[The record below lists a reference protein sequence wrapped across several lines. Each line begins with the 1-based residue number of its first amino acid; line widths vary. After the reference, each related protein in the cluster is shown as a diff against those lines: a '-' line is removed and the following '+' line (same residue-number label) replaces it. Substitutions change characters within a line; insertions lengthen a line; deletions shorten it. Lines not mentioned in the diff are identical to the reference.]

1 MPPYG
6 TIGPQAVSKEIHDV
20 RGTKVRGMDGTKR
33 DVADVIFD
41 HRTMKIHR
49 FVTDS
54 GGWLAALTIATL
66 GRSALARKPKSMI
79 VRCNTSSANVSH
91 PSFVGPYCRSFNG

>member
-1 MPPYG
+1 MSVAPRFAAW
-6 TIGPQAVSKEIHDV
+6 TA
-20 RGTKVRGMDGTKR
+20 RNW

-41 HRTMKIHR
+41 HRTMKIHC

-66 GRSALARKPKSMI
+66 GRSALARKPKPMI

-91 PSFVGPYCRSFNG
+91 PSFVGPYCRRFNG

>member
-1 MPPYG
+1 MTPYG

-20 RGTKVRGMDGTKR
+20 RGTKVRGMD
-33 DVADVIFD
+33 VIFD
-41 HRTMKIHR
+41 HRTMKIHC
-49 FVTDS
+49 FVTAS

-66 GRSALARKPKSMI
+66 GRSALARKPKPMI

-91 PSFVGPYCRSFNG
+91 PSFVGPYCRRFNG